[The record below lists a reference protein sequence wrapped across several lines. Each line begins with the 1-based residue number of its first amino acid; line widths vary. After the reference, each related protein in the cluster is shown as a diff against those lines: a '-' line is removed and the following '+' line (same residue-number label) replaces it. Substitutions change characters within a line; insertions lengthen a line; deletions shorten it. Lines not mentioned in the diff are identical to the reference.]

1 MWREAEKE
9 GNKIK
14 KQNAKLK
21 INAIFGKSIENP
33 VNNVDVKILTT
44 IEQYLKWSFI
54 WTFKR
59 EKKTCH
65 GVMAIKKE
73 KCRINL
79 NKQIYLSSNHI
90 RIR

>member
-9 GNKIK
+9 GSKIK

-33 VNNVDVKILTT
+33 VNNVDGKILTT
-44 IEQYLKWSFI
+44 IEQYLKLSFI

-59 EKKTCH
+59 EKKTCN
-65 GVMAIKKE
+65 GVMAIKK
-73 KCRINL
+73 
-79 NKQIYLSSNHI
+79 
-90 RIR
+90 